1 MEQNF
6 KNHSRYVPIY
16 HVVAPLILIFLLI
29 AASIDLFEK
38 LSDGENYM
46 ESIFRFLMVIVLL
59 IFYWLIRAFPLK
71 AQDRVIILEEK
82 LRHQQLTGRPLNNNL
97 RSSQIIALRFAS
109 DAEFPDLA
117 EKAAAENLSSKHIK
131 HSIKNWRADHHRV

>member
-6 KNHSRYVPIY
+6 KNHSRYVPLY
-16 HVVAPLILIFLLI
+16 HIVAPIILVALLI

-38 LSDGENYM
+38 LSDGENYI
-46 ESIFRFLMVIVLL
+46 ESIFRFLMVLVLL

-82 LRHQQLTGRPLNNNL
+82 LRHQQLTGRSLNHNL

-109 DAEFPDLA
+109 DGEFPPLA
-117 EKAAAENLSSKHIK
+117 EKAAAENMSSKEIK
-131 HSIKNWRADHHRV
+131 QSIKNWRADHHRV